1 MSKNSDPKKV
11 PENPDPKPEPPASP
25 KIVQKTREV
34 KTPREIQLEKELA
47 ATQDRLSRLESWR
60 EEMDRYLA
68 ENLPPPRRGSTES
81 RPTSGLTESRPTKPD
96 EKPRHDRHQA
106 DYERWLAGEF

>member
-1 MSKNSDPKKV
+1 MSENSDPKKA
-11 PENPDPKPEPPASP
+11 PENPDPRPEPPASP

-68 ENLPPPRRGSTES
+68 ENLPPVRRGES
-81 RPTSGLTESRPTKPD
+81 RPAD
-96 EKPRHDRHQA
+96 EKHPTPRTRA
-106 DYERWLAGEF
+106 ECERWLAGEF

>member
-1 MSKNSDPKKV
+1 MSENSDPKKAA
-11 PENPDPKPEPPASP
+11 ENPDQKPEPPASP

-47 ATQDRLSRLESWR
+47 EIQDRLSRLESWR

-68 ENLPPPRRGSTES
+68 ENLPPVRRQSE
-81 RPTSGLTESRPTKPD
+81 PH
-96 EKPRHDRHQA
+96 EKPTAPRTRA
-106 DYERWLAGEF
+106 ECERWLAGEF